1 VFNATF
7 NNISI
12 ISWRS
17 VLLMED
23 CSASVYVQYN
33 RDVLHTFLSN
43 IEVTTSSM
51 STVFICINCC
61 FHGVILFIRIE
72 TIFFFNHNLHQ
83 LVELVSKCILV
94 ISRCAISLC

>member
-33 RDVLHTFLSN
+33 RDIACYLNKTLAPRGINEKKVNNSVLC
-43 IEVTTSSM
+43 SS
-51 STVFICINCC
+51 SVRYVIFNLLYNFVHVIFI
-61 FHGVILFIRIE
+61 
-72 TIFFFNHNLHQ
+72 
-83 LVELVSKCILV
+83 
-94 ISRCAISLC
+94 